1 MVVRVAAK
9 ATEATSAAAE
19 ATATLSRSV
28 GGGCHDGGLGK
39 SQSGPHQV
47 RLAEFGLGRVV
58 GVGSGLGW
66 AGLVDLM
73 VEMG

>member
-9 ATEATSAAAE
+9 ATEAASAAAE

-39 SQSGPHQV
+39 SQSE
-47 RLAEFGLGRVV
+47 AA
-58 GVGSGLGW
+58 SGQIG
-66 AGLVDLM
+66 
-73 VEMG
+73 